1 VQQSLWDA
9 YASGWV
15 VNVAIGF
22 TLLELVALLA
32 WHRMTGRGLAPH
44 DYVLNLL
51 SGLCLMLA
59 LRAALFSFWA
69 GVALCLIAAGV
80 AHLSDL
86 FARARRKRAG

>member
-9 YASGWV
+9 YASGLV
-15 VNVAIGF
+15 VNIAIGF
-22 TLLELVALLA
+22 TILELMALLA
-32 WHRMTGRGLAPH
+32 WRRMTGRGLAPQ

-59 LRAALFSFWA
+59 LRSALFAFWA

-86 FARARRKRAG
+86 VLRARRKCPG